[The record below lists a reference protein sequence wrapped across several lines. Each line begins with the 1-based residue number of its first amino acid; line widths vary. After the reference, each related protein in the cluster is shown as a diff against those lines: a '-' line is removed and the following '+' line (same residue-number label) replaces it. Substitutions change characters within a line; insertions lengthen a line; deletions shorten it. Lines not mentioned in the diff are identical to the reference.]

1 MPAMPKVYHIVHLDR
16 LAAIVEEGVLLCD
29 ATISQRTQVGSVI
42 GMQAIKERR
51 LRHSLTSAEGV
62 NVGDCVPFYFCPR
75 SVMLYLIYR
84 RNHPDLHY
92 RGGQEEILHLE
103 IDLLTAVKWANDHNR
118 RWAITKS
125 NAGAA
130 YFEDFSDLQRI
141 DELDWRAIRAT
152 DWSASAVKEAK
163 QAEFLVET
171 SVDWRSVE
179 VVGVMNERVH
189 SEVSRIIGE
198 TNQRPCVRVEQGWY
212 C

>member
-1 MPAMPKVYHIVHLDR
+1 MPKVYHIVHLDR
-16 LAAIVEEGVLLCD
+16 LAAIVQEGVLLCD
-29 ATISQRTQVGSVI
+29 ATISQRTQAGSVI
-42 GMQAIKERR
+42 GMHAIKERR
-51 LRHSLTSAEGV
+51 LRHSLISAEGV

-75 SVMLYLIYR
+75 SVMLYLIYK

-103 IDLLTAVKWANDHNR
+103 LDLLAVVKWANDHSR

-125 NAGAA
+125 NVGAT

-141 DELDWRAIRAT
+141 DELDWGAIPAT

-171 SVDWRSVE
+171 SVNWSLVE
-179 VVGVMNERVH
+179 VVGVMNKRVR
-189 SEVSRIIGE
+189 SDVNRIIGE
-198 TNQRPCVRVEQGWY
+198 ASQRPCVRVHQEWY
-212 C
+212 Y

>member
-1 MPAMPKVYHIVHLDR
+1 MCREVHSRDAGDAQGLSHR
-16 LAAIVEEGVLLCD
+16 PSRSSCRNCRGVLLCD

-141 DELDWRAIRAT
+141 DELDWGQYRRRIGA
-152 DWSASAVKEAK
+152 
-163 QAEFLVET
+163 
-171 SVDWRSVE
+171 
-179 VVGVMNERVH
+179 RVQ
-189 SEVSRIIGE
+189 SRRPSRLSFWLRQVSTGA
-198 TNQRPCVRVEQGWY
+198 W
-212 C
+212 